1 MALTFWYDFSSSYSY
16 LAALRVEAMATDE
29 GVEVVWQPFLLGPI
43 FAEAGYG
50 GSPNLTLATKAEYM
64 WRDIARRAA
73 HRGEAFS
80 KPADF
85 PQKSVLAA
93 RAALAVDAA
102 TRPAFSRAVFAQ
114 IFAHGEDIANAET
127 IKEAALAAGL
137 SPATVLEQAAAPP
150 IKEALFA
157 AVARAKA
164 LGIFGAPSFVTGD
177 GTLFWGDDRLADA
190 LHWERTGTLPPNV

>member
-16 LAALRVEAMATDE
+16 LAALRVEALAADE
-29 GVEVVWQPFLLGPI
+29 GVEVIWQPFLLGPI
-43 FAEAGYG
+43 FADAGYG
-50 GSPNLTLATKAEYM
+50 GSPNLMLATKAEYM

-73 HRGEAFS
+73 HRGHSFA
-80 KPADF
+80 KPSDF

-102 TRPAFSRAVFAQ
+102 SRPAFSRAVFAE
-114 IFAHGEDIANAET
+114 IFANGRDISEGET

-150 IKEALFA
+150 VKEALFA
-157 AVARAKA
+157 AVDEAKR
-164 LGIFGAPSFVTGD
+164 LGIFGAPSFVTSD
-177 GTLFWGDDRLADA
+177 GSLFWGDDRLADA
-190 LHWERTGTLPPNV
+190 LHWERTGSLPPNV